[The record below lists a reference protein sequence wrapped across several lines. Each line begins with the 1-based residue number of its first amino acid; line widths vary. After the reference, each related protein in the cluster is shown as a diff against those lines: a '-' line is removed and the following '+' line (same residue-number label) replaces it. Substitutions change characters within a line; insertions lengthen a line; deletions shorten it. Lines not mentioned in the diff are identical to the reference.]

1 MENLLSPLYKFIVL
15 LEERGKVDE
24 TELGFKSD
32 KTNRGVIGKMDALK
46 FIKRSESKISLS
58 NEGYKFLNSILS
70 SLHKSVE
77 HFDGKWRVVYFSTP
91 EVKRSSRDRFRRE
104 LEALG
109 FRPIIKGLWFSP
121 MPLLDEVRK
130 AEKRCSMTSMV
141 VMMETSEVSL
151 INEQSISRAWEF
163 EESRKNFDE
172 FIKLS
177 EELLKEKSQDRVKIK
192 QLIFYFALVLA
203 REPNLP
209 IELLPKDWPKYR
221 AMLMY
226 KRLKNL
232 LMI

>member
-1 MENLLSPLYKFIVL
+1 MENLLSPLYKFIVF
-15 LEERGKVDE
+15 LEEKGKVDE
-24 TELGFKSD
+24 GELGFKSD
-32 KTNRGVIGKMDALK
+32 KTSRGVIGKMDALK
-46 FIKRSESKISLS
+46 FISRNATKISLS
-58 NEGYKFLNSILS
+58 DNGYKFLNSILS

-77 HFDGKWRVVYFSTP
+77 HWDGKWRIVYFSTP
-91 EVKRSSRDRFRRE
+91 ETKRSSRDRFRRE

-121 MPLLDEVRK
+121 MPLLEEVKK
-130 AEKRCSMTSMV
+130 AEKRCSMAGMV
-141 VMMETSEVSL
+141 VLIETAHVSS
-151 INEQSISRAWEF
+151 INEQALQRAWDF
-163 EESRKNFDE
+163 EKSRKDFDE

-177 EELLKEKSQDRVKIK
+177 EEALKEKTQDRVKVK

-232 LMI
+232 LKI